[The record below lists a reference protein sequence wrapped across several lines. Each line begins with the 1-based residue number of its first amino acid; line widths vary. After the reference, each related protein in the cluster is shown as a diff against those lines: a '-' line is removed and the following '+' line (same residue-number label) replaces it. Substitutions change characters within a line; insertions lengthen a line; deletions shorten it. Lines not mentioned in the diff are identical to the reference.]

1 MQRFRVA
8 LLETELVFVLFYAQT
23 RVGKV
28 AARPRAVYQ
37 KLIAN
42 PPDLRVKA
50 RKRFQ
55 EWDADLAEVDT
66 DYHV

>member
-8 LLETELVFVLFYAQT
+8 LLEKELVFVLFYAQT

-28 AARPRAVYQ
+28 AARPRALNQ

-42 PPDLRVKA
+42 PPDLRVKV
-50 RKRFQ
+50 RKRFE
-55 EWDADLAEVDT
+55 EWGADLAEVDT